1 MRKEKWPKVSLFV
14 LLVVY
19 AVAMAVATFVE
30 NSKGTTVAREWFYQ
44 SPWFLIVE
52 FLLAA
57 NFIWLIVKQKMLL
70 RGQWGSLLFHSAFVV
85 MLAGAAI
92 THFFSYEGVMHIR
105 EGERV
110 NYILTGGANGQKMN
124 VPFEVYLKDFRLERY
139 PGSHSP
145 SSYESD
151 VVLTVDGQQQER
163 KIYMNNVVDVKGY
176 RLFQA
181 SYDPD
186 ELGTVLSVNYDKP
199 GMLVSYTGYLLLF
212 IGMVVNFFNR
222 KSRFRTLLRELKQ
235 IQIGAAKI
243 LVVGLLAGA
252 SLFWTDEVT
261 AQEQIRVAD
270 NVSLPSVSREQ
281 ADKFGKLTVQ
291 NPKGR
296 LEPVNTWTLKMIRKL
311 YQDERFYGLNSDQ
324 FFLNILVF
332 PYEWSNAKFIK
343 MKDEEVM
350 KKLGKTGEYISY
362 SDVFDAGGNY
372 LLAKDVEA
380 IYAKNPSERGRV
392 DNDVLKLDEMVNIVY
407 QIQQGRMLALFPD
420 ANDRNSKWYAAGDDL
435 SVFEGKDSL
444 FVSKIMGWY
453 VSELADNNITQ
464 ADEVLK
470 MIRTYQEA
478 KNKTIVVDKERIEA
492 EVFYNKARIF
502 SVIVKYYLIFGG
514 LLLLCV
520 CIALFKRGKWVVW
533 SGWILTGAITCV
545 FLYHTFGL
553 GLRWYISGYAPW
565 TNSYESMVYVAWAV
579 ALGGLLFVFRT
590 WAVPALTSLL
600 AGVLLFVSGLN
611 QMSPEITP
619 LVPVLQ
625 SWWLMLHV
633 AIIMAGYG
641 FFFVCGLMGLFNMV
655 LMIVDN
661 RRGQIHQTI
670 RELTILN
677 EMAMILGL
685 MLMTLGTFIGA
696 VWANESW
703 GRYWGWDPKETWA
716 LISVVVYAVVL
727 HLRFIPGWKSKWL
740 FNLLS
745 LLAIAS
751 VLMTYFGVNYYLS
764 GMHSYGKSDAQ
775 LLPAPFIIGG
785 IFVLVLAIWSW
796 KKKTDDK
803 Y

>member
-1 MRKEKWPKVSLFV
+1 MKKEKWPKVSLFV

-30 NSKGTTVAREWFYQ
+30 NSKGTGVAREWFYQ
-44 SPWFLIVE
+44 SPWFLAVE
-52 FLLAA
+52 FLLAV
-57 NFIWLIVKQKMLL
+57 NFIWLVVNQKMLM

-92 THFFSYEGVMHIR
+92 THFISYEGVMHIR

-110 NYILTGGANGQKMN
+110 NYIMTAGGQKMD

-199 GMLVSYTGYLLLF
+199 GMLVSYFGYLLLAL
-212 IGMVVNFFNR
+212 GMIINFFNR

-235 IQIGAAKI
+235 IQAGMAKSLI
-243 LVVGLLAGA
+243 VAVLLAGFSFVGSGDVA
-252 SLFWTDEVT
+252 
-261 AQEQIRVAD
+261 AQGQTG
-270 NVSLPSVSREQ
+270 NNTSLPSISKEQ
-281 ADKFGKLTVQ
+281 ADKFGRLIVQ

-296 LEPVNTWTLKMIRKL
+296 LEPVNTWTLKIIRKL
-311 YQDERFYGLNSDQ
+311 YQGEQFNGLNSDQ
-324 FFLNILVF
+324 LFLNILVF
-332 PYEWSNAKFIK
+332 PYEWSHAKFIK
-343 MKDEEVM
+343 MKDEEVV

-362 SDVFDAGGNY
+362 NDVFDAGGNY

-380 IYAKNPSERGRV
+380 IYAKNPSERSRT
-392 DNDVLKLDEMVNIVY
+392 DNDILKLDEMVNIVY
-407 QIQQGRMLALFPD
+407 QIQQGGMLALFPD
-420 ANDRNSKWYAAGDDL
+420 ANDRNGKWYSAGDDL

-453 VSELADNNITQ
+453 VSELADNNIAQ

-478 KNKTIVVDKERIEA
+478 KNRTIDVDKERIEA

-502 SVIVKYYLIFGG
+502 SVIVRYYLIFGG

-520 CIALFKRGKWVVW
+520 CVGLFKREKWVVW
-533 SGWILTGAITCV
+533 CGWILTGGITCV

-553 GLRWYISGYAPW
+553 GLRWYVSGYAPW

-590 WAVPALTSLL
+590 RVVPALTSLL

-655 LMIVDN
+655 LMIVN
-661 RRGQIHQTI
+661 GGRERIGKTI

-716 LISVVVYAVVL
+716 LISVVIYALVL
-727 HLRFIPGWKSKWL
+727 HLRLIPGWKSKWL

-764 GMHSYGKSDAQ
+764 GMHSYGKSDAR

-785 IFVLVLAIWSW
+785 IVVIVLAIWSW